1 MNGWRKTLVAG
12 LAAVALGVIVGPAAE
27 AGEVQRHSGTVVA
40 REGGLVQLAEIGPW
54 KVRQGET
61 VIIYRSI
68 EMTPATTLTMVRRD
82 EEPLS
87 GFPGDWVEE
96 GLEPWDLLE
105 GDFVTVDCLHEGGRL
120 IALKITVVA
129 PEEP

>member
-40 REGGLVQLAEIGPW
+40 REGGLIQLAEIGPW
-54 KVRQGET
+54 QVRQGET
-61 VIIYRSI
+61 VITHYTI
-68 EMTPATTLTMVRRD
+68 EVTPATALTLVRRD